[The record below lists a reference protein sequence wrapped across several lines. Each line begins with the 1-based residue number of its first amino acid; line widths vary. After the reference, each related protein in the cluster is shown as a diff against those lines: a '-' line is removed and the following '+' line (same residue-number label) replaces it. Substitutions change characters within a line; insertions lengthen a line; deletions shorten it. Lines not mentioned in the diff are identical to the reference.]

1 MTERH
6 VIDTRSEYSRALN
19 ELRSGTGPVAI
30 DTERASGY
38 RYSNRAYLVQLFR
51 RESGVFLLDAPAL
64 GSLDDIGALLEQE
77 EWILH
82 AASQDLPCL
91 REIGIDPH
99 HVFDTELAARLLG
112 FTRVG
117 LGPVVEETLGIHLAK
132 EHSAADWS
140 TRPLPQSW
148 LEYAAYDVEYLVDV
162 RDELDHRL
170 HDQRKWR
177 IAQEEF
183 TAVVEAEPKP
193 PKAEPWR
200 KLAGGRTA
208 RGARGLAVA
217 RELWNA
223 RDALAR
229 ATDTAP
235 GRLVPDRAFK
245 AVVKAMPRSKEA
257 LAGLREFTGRA
268 SRSELDRW
276 WGAIERGRDTEDVPS
291 TAPADGEHLPPPRV
305 WGERN
310 PEADARLK
318 RAKTAVERVADVLG
332 MPVENV
338 LKPSLLRRV
347 SWDPP
352 TPVNAAEIGRV
363 LVEFGARPWQAEA
376 TGPLIDR
383 AFVEAAQFGAP
394 EAETTS

>member
-6 VIDTRSEYSRALN
+6 VIDNQSEYSRALDS
-19 ELRSGTGPVAI
+19 LGAGTGPIAI

-51 RESGVFLLDAPAL
+51 RGAGVFLFDAPAL
-64 GSLDDIGALLEQE
+64 GRLDDVGAMLEQE
-77 EWILH
+77 EWVLH

-91 REIGIDPH
+91 REVGIDPH
-99 HVFDTELAARLLG
+99 YVFDTELAARLLG

-162 RDELDHRL
+162 RDALEHRL

-177 IAQEEF
+177 IAEEEF

-193 PKAEPWR
+193 PKKDPWR
-200 KLAGGRTA
+200 KLAGGRGNRA
-208 RGARGLAVA
+208 ARGLAVA

-223 RDALAR
+223 RDELAR
-229 ATDTAP
+229 STDTAP

-245 AVVKAMPRSKEA
+245 AVIKAMPRSKEA
-257 LAGLREFTGRA
+257 LGGLREFTGRA

-276 WGAIERGRDTEDVPS
+276 WSAVERGLVTEDVP
-291 TAPADGEHLPPPRV
+291 APAASDGDHLPPPRA
-305 WGERN
+305 WSERN

-318 RAKTAVERVADVLG
+318 RAKEAVERVADVLG

-338 LKPSLLRRV
+338 LKPSLLRHM

-352 TPVNAAEIGRV
+352 ATLSASAVRQTLIDS
-363 LVEFGARPWQAEA
+363 GAREWQAEA
-376 TGPLIDR
+376 TGALIAG
-383 AFVEAAQFGAP
+383 AFVEAAQYGAP
-394 EAETTS
+394 DSEKAS